1 MKLAADSPA
10 TLPLTPEAKAAEKY
24 NIVKNIVRGIVP
36 LITYP
41 LFSILLMAITL
52 LIFRFNPLKVMP
64 VIWDGAFGGG
74 DIGHINAISETI
86 VKATPLILTGLSIV
100 VAWRA
105 GLFSIGGEG
114 QLLMGA
120 LTATAISHLLKWMSS
135 SLVIPVM
142 IVGATATGALW
153 GGIAGW
159 LRIHRNVQEVISTI
173 MLNYVALYLVGVAV
187 EGPLQ
192 EASKNGPYSSLL
204 PNSLLF
210 AHLLPISMTN
220 GIQTR
225 LHGGVLIAVLAVPI
239 IALYL
244 NFTRQGFALK
254 LVGSNIRAANV
265 AHYNVDAIR
274 MRAMLLSGGLCGLA
288 GVVQLMG
295 VSSRLSL
302 EFSPG
307 WGYNAIPVALMGG
320 LTPLGTLLSALFF
333 GALNAGSSNAE
344 RMINTPSVI
353 INVVQAVAVML
364 IVSLRAW
371 KRRASEGN
379 AE

>member
-1 MKLAADSPA
+1 MNVHPDSPMPESI
-10 TLPLTPEAKAAEKY
+10 TLDSSGNAKSRILKSFL
-24 NIVKNIVRGIVP
+24 RGLIP

-52 LIFRFNPLKVMP
+52 LIFRLNPLKVMP

-74 DIGHINAISETI
+74 DIGHINALSETV

-120 LTATAISHLLKWMSS
+120 LAATAISHMTKFLSPS
-135 SLVIPVM
+135 FVIPLM
-142 IVGATATGALW
+142 ILGATLAGAVW

-173 MLNYVALYLVGVAV
+173 MLNYIALYVVGAAV

-192 EASKNGPYSSLL
+192 EASHNGPYSSLL

-210 AHLLPISMTN
+210 AHLLPVSMTH

-225 LHGGVLIAVLAVPI
+225 LHGGVLIAVLAVPV

-244 NFTRQGFALK
+244 NFTRQGYALG
-254 LVGSNIRAANV
+254 LVGSNMRAAKI
-265 AHYNVDAIR
+265 AHFNVDAVR

-288 GVVQLMG
+288 GAVQLMG

-302 EFSPG
+302 QFSPG

-320 LTPLGTLLSALFF
+320 LTPLGTLLSGLFF
-333 GALNAGSSNAE
+333 GALNAGSSSAE

-371 KRRASEGN
+371 KRRASEGSV
-379 AE
+379 E